1 MTVLLVIL
9 MFAAFVALDYLV
21 GARREARQAVR
32 LARSTAAALPAPE
45 PVWVAGYQL
54 PEALHYHQGHTWA
67 RVLDPTTV
75 LVGMDDFARKLIGPA
90 TRVRLPA
97 TGVWVR
103 QGEKGMRIH
112 TDGRAADLISPVEG
126 EVVEV
131 NRRLREQPELAVD
144 DPYGRGWMM
153 KVRVGDMSANFRN
166 LMSGSLARRWIQDA
180 SEALEVR
187 LMALSGS
194 VLQDGG
200 ARVEDYARH
209 LEAEDWK
216 RLVGEFLLT

>member
-9 MFAAFVALDYLV
+9 MFAVFITLDYLV

-32 LARSTAAALPAPE
+32 LAQETTAPLAAPE

-54 PEALHYHQGHTWA
+54 PEPLHYHKGHTWA
-67 RVLDPTTV
+67 RVLDPATV
-75 LVGMDDFARKLIGPA
+75 VVGMDDFARKLIGRSE
-90 TRVRLPA
+90 RVRLPA
-97 TGVWVR
+97 VGAWVR

-112 TDGRAADLISPVEG
+112 TDGRAADLVSPVEG
-126 EVVEV
+126 EVLEV
-131 NRRLREQPELAVD
+131 NRRLREQPALAGD
-144 DPYGRGWMM
+144 DPYGRGWLM
-153 KVRVGDMSANFRN
+153 KVRVGDMTANLRN
-166 LMSGSLARRWIQDA
+166 LMSGSLARRWTQDA
-180 SEALEVR
+180 GEALDVR

-209 LEAEDWK
+209 LAAEDWK
-216 RLVGEFLLT
+216 RLVDEFLLT